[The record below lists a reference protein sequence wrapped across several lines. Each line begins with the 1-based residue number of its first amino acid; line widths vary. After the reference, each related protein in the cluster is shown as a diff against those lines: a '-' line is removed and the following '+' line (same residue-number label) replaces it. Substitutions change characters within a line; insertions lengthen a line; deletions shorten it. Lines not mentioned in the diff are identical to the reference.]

1 MMIQLIAKYLGIA
14 VIATFAIVA
23 GAWAQ
28 DLTKKQEP
36 IRIGISDQQGTSIGL
51 SFIPPGEAGWNI
63 TRDGLE
69 VSLRKK
75 GMSEDENSQIEA
87 FLITLD
93 TPAIPIASFI
103 ERIRK
108 NAMEGYEK
116 DSRFKVV
123 TLEVTEDRNIHQCA
137 RFHVLL
143 EDLKPVRTVAHEHK
157 KFSEQYT
164 LACGLLK
171 NRNVG
176 FEIRY
181 YHRFYES
188 NKDDQLGDKAN
199 DIFTTVVIE
208 DR

>member
-1 MMIQLIAKYLGIA
+1 MIQLVAKYLGIS
-14 VIATFAIVA
+14 VIATFVIVA

-51 SFIPPGEAGWNI
+51 SFMPPDETGWNI

-75 GMSEDENSQIEA
+75 GMSEDESSQIEA

-108 NAMEGYEK
+108 NTTEGYEK
-116 DSRFKVV
+116 NSRFKVV

-137 RFHVLL
+137 RVHVLL
-143 EDLKPVRTVAHEHK
+143 EDLKPVRTVAHDQK

-171 NRNVG
+171 NSNVG

-181 YHRFYES
+181 YHRFYEPH
-188 NKDDQLGDKAN
+188 KDAQLEGKAH
-199 DIFTTVVIE
+199 DIFTTVAIE
-208 DR
+208 DK

>member
-1 MMIQLIAKYLGIA
+1 MIQLIAKHLGIS
-14 VIATFAIVA
+14 VISTFVIVA

-28 DLTKKQEP
+28 DLTKKQDP

-51 SFIPPGEAGWNI
+51 SFMPPDDASWNI

-93 TPAIPIASFI
+93 TPAIPITSFI

-108 NAMEGYEK
+108 NTTEGYEK
-116 DSRFKVV
+116 NSRFKII
-123 TLEVTEDRNIHQCA
+123 TLDVTEDSNIHQCA
-137 RFHVLL
+137 RVHVLL

-157 KFSEQYT
+157 KFSEQHT

-181 YHRFYES
+181 YHRFYEP
-188 NKDDQLGDKAN
+188 NKDDQLESKAN
-199 DIFTTVVIE
+199 DIFTTVVFE
-208 DR
+208 DK